1 MVEAKGIEPMTP
13 CTSSKCS
20 PAELSLHN
28 NTIITEKP
36 RKIKCKVKKRQ
47 PLGCLILYRKNNID
61 NTNMNKTPAT
71 IGTAV
76 RLTILKGVCLVVPAT
91 ITMTAETGETA
102 LNKLP
107 ASPPSFVI
115 TQEIFRS
122 KNHTQTSI
130 MAL

>member
-1 MVEAKGIEPMTP
+1 
-13 CTSSKCS
+13 
-20 PAELSLHN
+20 N

-36 RKIKCKVKKRQ
+36 RKIKYKVKKRQ
-47 PLGCLILYRKNNID
+47 PLGCLKLYRKNNID

-107 ASPPSFVI
+107 ASPIGTVTAYALIPAA
-115 TQEIFRS
+115 
-122 KNHTQTSI
+122 
-130 MAL
+130 MASGAIRGTIA